1 MYISCKG
8 GAKGKHD
15 KNHAYILE
23 REACLSFYVGICLMF
38 QKNDVRDGP
47 KKWLILGGKK
57 KPKKKKKNINQ
68 TKLWTHLFT
77 IYE

>member
-23 REACLSFYVGICLMF
+23 REPCLSFYVGICLMF
-38 QKNDVRDGP
+38 QNVRDGP
-47 KKWLILGGKK
+47 EKWLILGE
-57 KPKKKKKNINQ
+57 KKNQ
-68 TKLWTHLFT
+68 KRKEKT
-77 IYE
+77 